1 MAGRNYTNQ
10 PQLNARIQ
18 QNNKLF
24 DAALANETKGP
35 FGPTVLGKLSNRAV
49 EMFAN
54 PKDARVIR
62 HAIKAAK
69 ILKKRKKEK

>member
-1 MAGRNYTNQ
+1 
-10 PQLNARIQ
+10 
-18 QNNKLF
+18 LF